1 MSAAHDWWVALA
13 AALGV
18 ARAGTGT
25 PTHLALAVTLHG
37 PAESPHARR
46 VLDRVRALEGV
57 AVVRFSPAEGRLDIG
72 YDASLVS
79 SERLLFAVHA
89 IEPTAHPWPLHAGP
103 CEARG
108 RGACC

>member
-1 MSAAHDWWVALA
+1 VSTAHDWWVALG

-37 PAESPHARR
+37 AADSPYVRS

-57 AVVRFSPAEGRLDIG
+57 AVVRWSPAEGRMDIG

-89 IEPTAHPWPLHAGP
+89 IEPSAHPWPLHPGP

-108 RGACC
+108 RDACC